1 MFWLIST
8 CLALQYQTGTAKH
21 LTVAQNALNK
31 MLCNTSLSK
40 VYSLIGLEGLTEK
53 VLSWLRCIVFVIPV
67 AHLFP
72 LPPICVHVFVCVC
85 LNCLPDC
92 VHLSPVLSF
101 ALTCYYL
108 AHQLGATLGHQYLS
122 YSSVIIHVPLCC
134 YTFSCLSVSCS
145 FQALLS
151 AHATASQQPSAAACS
166 HLKATADSAC
176 LKRHSH
182 VHLWSCIRCHFTYTD
197 CIQ

>member
-8 CLALQYQTGTAKH
+8 CLALQYLTSTAKH
-21 LTVAQNALNK
+21 LTVPQNALNK

-53 VLSWLRCIVFVIPV
+53 VLSWLTHCIVFVIPV
-67 AHLFP
+67 AHVSS
-72 LPPICVHVFVCVC
+72 PPSVYMCLCVC
-85 LNCLPDC
+85 LTCLPDC

-134 YTFSCLSVSCS
+134 CTFSCLSASCS

-166 HLKATADSAC
+166 HLKATADLAC
-176 LKRHSH
+176 LKHHSH
-182 VHLWSCIRCHFTYTD
+182 VHLWSSIRCHFTYTD
-197 CIQ
+197 CI